1 MNSPIEFPHSP
12 LHGGRVYTKSLK
24 QNLTLGLLALSFAG
38 TTQAVDFTG
47 SGFLTLAA
55 GKVIDRELADGFV
68 VVDYGQAGIYD
79 DSNLTLGPDSRL
91 GLQGTATFSP
101 QWSATGQLVSRGAA
115 NGKINLEWLYATY
128 QASDNLTVQIGRKRL
143 PLFYYS
149 ESQDVGIALPWV
161 RIPPQAYGWDV
172 VNYNGANLMYSS
184 SLGEWTSNA
193 ELFYGNEERKN
204 NPYQQIYNS
213 PSSRTDE
220 KWTNII
226 GADWTLTRDW
236 LELRFSAVRSG
247 WETTDTVNDVH
258 ADNGK
263 QTFLSAGA
271 MIDHGDWLLRS
282 EFSKIDRP
290 GYETPEHDWAVLLGV
305 GYRFGKWLPMVTYA
319 KFHGNYEDP
328 TWADERTENIAL
340 SLRYDLT
347 SSSAIKVQ
355 YDIFRDRSE
364 GSNGM
369 TCYRDVQDCAG
380 GPSSERYGNARMI
393 TIAYDKVF

>member
-1 MNSPIEFPHSP
+1 M
-12 LHGGRVYTKSLK
+12 YTKSLK
-24 QNLTLGLLALSFAG
+24 QTLTLGVLALSFAG
-38 TTQAVDFTG
+38 ATQAVDFTG

-79 DSNLTLGPDSRL
+79 DTSLTLGPDSRL

-101 QWSATGQLVSRGAA
+101 EWSATGQIVSRGAA

-128 QASDNLTVQIGRKRL
+128 QATDDLTIQIGRKRL

-172 VNYNGANLMYSS
+172 VNYNGANLMYRST
-184 SLGEWTSNA
+184 LGEWTSNA
-193 ELFYGNEERKN
+193 EVFFGNEERKN
-204 NPYQQIYNS
+204 NPYQQIY
-213 PSSRTDE
+213 SSREARVDE
-220 KWTNII
+220 KWTNIM
-226 GADWTLTRDW
+226 GADWSLNRDW

-247 WETTDTVNDVH
+247 WETTDT
-258 ADNGK
+258 ATATREDNGK

-271 MIDHGDWLLRS
+271 MIDYENWLIRS
-282 EFSKIDRP
+282 EVSKIDRP
-290 GYETPEHDWAVLLGV
+290 DLIGSAEHDWALLLGV
-305 GYRFGKWLPMVTYA
+305 GYRYGKWLPMVTYA

-347 SSSAIKVQ
+347 SSSAIKLQ
-355 YDIFRDRSE
+355 YDIFRDQSD
-364 GSNGM
+364 GANGM
-369 TCYRDVQDCAG
+369 TCYRDPVTCGG
-380 GPSSERYGNARMI
+380 GPSSERYGDARMI